1 MELTLNEYQNKAM
14 TTCMPSSDNFSY
26 MFLNLVGE
34 VGEFASKVA
43 KAIRKEMVAVGWKE
57 ATKEADENNLFPI
70 CSYPEWKA
78 MDEELKKE
86 AGDILW
92 QLSGLCTV
100 MGWSLEDI
108 AQMNLDKLAARKA
121 VGTIDGNGDGIIREK

>member
-1 MELTLNEYQNKAM
+1 MELKEYQERAM

-43 KAIRKEMVAVGWKE
+43 KGIRKDKYSIEEKQLYGII
-57 ATKEADENNLFPI
+57 D
-70 CSYPEWKA
+70 
-78 MDEELKKE
+78 DEELQKE

-100 MGWSLEDI
+100 MGWSLEEV
-108 AQMNLDKLAARKA
+108 AKQNLDKLAARKA
-121 VGTIDGNGDGIIREK
+121 IGTIDGNGDGIIRDK

>member
-1 MELTLNEYQNKAM
+1 MELNEYQKRAM
-14 TTCMPSSDNFSY
+14 STCMPSCENISY
-26 MFLNLVGE
+26 MLLNLVGE

-43 KAIRKEMVAVGWKE
+43 KAVRKDQVKIGWWE
-57 ATKEADENNLFPI
+57 EGKEADENDLIPT
-70 CSYPEWKA
+70 CSYFDWKE

-108 AQMNLDKLAARKA
+108 AQMNLDKLAARKKA
-121 VGTIDGNGDGIIREK
+121 GTIVGNGDGIIRDK